1 MIKKFR
7 VFIIITIAALI
18 CSSNHICVQSRKD
31 VIP

>member
-7 VFIIITIAALI
+7 VFIIITIAAFI
-18 CSSNHICVQSRKD
+18 YSSNHICAQSRKD